1 MIIIQDIDKK
11 WENGRIK
18 SINIFNGDAIN
29 N

>member
-1 MIIIQDIDKK
+1 MIIIQVIDKK

-18 SINIFNGDAIN
+18 LINIFNGNPIN